1 MIILGI
7 DPGKATSGYSL
18 IEFDGD
24 GISLLDFGWIET
36 PKEEETPKRLL
47 IISKEVEALIAQFSP
62 DVLSIERLFFFANAK
77 TVMGV
82 SEAMGVIKMAAAR
95 KKVPVVD
102 YAPLEIKRMVT
113 GSGKSKKNEVK
124 KAVRRVVKVR
134 CPKKK
139 KTHFDDVADAIA
151 VAICHVKK
159 VAEKSCCKG
168 S

>member
-18 IEFDGD
+18 IEFDGN

-36 PKEEETPKRLL
+36 PKEQETPQRLL
-47 IISKEVEALIAQFSP
+47 TISKEIEALITRFSP
-62 DVLSIERLFFFANAK
+62 NVLSIERLFFFANAK

-82 SEAMGVIKMAAAR
+82 SEAAGVIKMTAAK

-102 YAPLEIKRMVT
+102 YAPLEIKKTVT
-113 GSGKSKKNEVK
+113 GSGKAKKDEIK
-124 KAVRRVVKVR
+124 KAIRKVVKIR
-134 CPKKK
+134 CPNKK

-151 VAICHVKK
+151 VAICHARKIG
-159 VAEKSCCKG
+159 KS
-168 S
+168 